1 MKSKYDIRTDL
12 ALELK
17 EEVVPPSGI
26 IDGVLVD
33 EKYYNK
39 QALKITAVEVVN
51 EKGSSLIRKP
61 IGKYIT
67 IEAKYLSK
75 NDDIYHKEIVKTLAK
90 HLNKMIK
97 ELCNGNGKVKLLV
110 AGLGNRN
117 VTPDALGPLAVDNLE
132 IDSSLSAIAPGVF
145 GQTGMETAS
154 VIKGVISENKPD
166 VLIVVDALAAR
177 SSKRLNQ
184 TIQLSNTGIQ
194 PGSGVGNNREEIN
207 KENMKVP
214 VIAIGVPTVVDAAT
228 IVNDTLTDLLEALSL
243 SYLISDI
250 NEREKYYF
258 VKEVMQE
265 ELVDMYVT
273 PKEVDETI
281 RRIAYTISEAINLVQ
296 SGIKEEV

>member
-1 MKSKYDIRTDL
+1 
-12 ALELK
+12 
-17 EEVVPPSGI
+17 
-26 IDGVLVD
+26 
-33 EKYYNK
+33 
-39 QALKITAVEVVN
+39 
-51 EKGSSLIRKP
+51 
-61 IGKYIT
+61 
-67 IEAKYLSK
+67 
-75 NDDIYHKEIVKTLAK
+75 
-90 HLNKMIK
+90 
-97 ELCNGNGKVKLLV
+97 GNGKVKLLV